1 MSTVFSYYWYFYYTT
16 DRSMIR
22 IRIYISLLLL
32 PIAAHASDREPLGQ
46 TKQTISGDSI
56 TFSQAVIRT
65 ITVNGQQRKVIYTN
79 PQPILLNHK
88 PISYD
93 CDPVFANNI
102 GVALSAIIFK
112 YQDQIEALATGV
124 YSISINNIVVNET
137 GNVVYLEMEGL
148 AGYSRHLPHLYPG
161 MSTLPQKETIALEE
175 SIANAIYTTTFPILE
190 KDGVPTSYQTYYRSS
205 QKYELK

>member
-1 MSTVFSYYWYFYYTT
+1 
-16 DRSMIR
+16 MIR
-22 IRIYISLLLL
+22 ILIYISLLFL
-32 PIAAHASDREPLGQ
+32 PITAHASDREPLGQ

-65 ITVNGQQRKVIYTN
+65 ITVNGQKRKVIYTN
-79 PQPILLNHK
+79 PEPILLNHK

-93 CDPVFANNI
+93 CDPIFANNI

-112 YQDQIEALATGV
+112 YQDQIEALATGI

-148 AGYSRHLPHLYPG
+148 AGYSRQLPNLYPG
-161 MSTLPQKETIALEE
+161 MSILPQKKTIALEE

-190 KDGVPTSYQTYYRSS
+190 KDGVPIPYQTYYRCS